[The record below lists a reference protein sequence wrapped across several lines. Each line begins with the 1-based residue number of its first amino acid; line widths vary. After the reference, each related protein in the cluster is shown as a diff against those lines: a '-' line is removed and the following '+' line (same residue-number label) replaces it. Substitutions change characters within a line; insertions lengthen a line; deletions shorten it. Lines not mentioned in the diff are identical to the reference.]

1 MIARFRPSVARG
13 SVDAPPSKTLAHRF
27 LLAAALSESPSVV
40 RGLCLSEDVLAT
52 IDCAR
57 SLGADVR
64 LAGTDAHVD
73 PQALPPSDLFPCRES
88 GSTLRFFLPAALRR
102 PTGSLFTGSPRLLER
117 PLGVYEDLCRDRG
130 LFMFCPAGI
139 ALAKHGPA
147 EDEDLMITE
156 AAENIHRFP
165 GDGEIVPEQRIIEVE

>member
-57 SLGADVR
+57 SLGAD
-64 LAGTDAHVD
+64 LTAD
-73 PQALPPSDLFPCRES
+73 PNFTYNRRKGIKKFHNAKRIF
-88 GSTLRFFLPAALRR
+88 TFF
-102 PTGSLFTGSPRLLER
+102 
-117 PLGVYEDLCRDRG
+117 
-130 LFMFCPAGI
+130 
-139 ALAKHGPA
+139 
-147 EDEDLMITE
+147 
-156 AAENIHRFP
+156 
-165 GDGEIVPEQRIIEVE
+165 

>member
-64 LAGTDAHVD
+64 LDGTDAHVD

-88 GSTLRFFLPAALRR
+88 GSTLRFFLPAALGRI
-102 PTGSLFTGSPRLLER
+102 LLDVPRDPSSR
-117 PLGVYEDLCRDRG
+117 GVRGCSNVPSACTRTSAGTRD
-130 LFMFCPAGI
+130 
-139 ALAKHGPA
+139 
-147 EDEDLMITE
+147 
-156 AAENIHRFP
+156 
-165 GDGEIVPEQRIIEVE
+165 